1 MKPKQIE
8 KWEKT
13 RQMGPWKYALIYGTV
28 WGFFVAAF
36 VFIANYLS
44 GVDESKNNIISILL
58 MLLVYWVTGI
68 ILYRF
73 IFWRAKERVYQSW
86 KKTQE
91 PD

>member
-13 RQMGPWKYALIYGTV
+13 RQLGPWKYALIYGSI

-36 VFIANYLS
+36 VFVANVLS
-44 GVDESKNNIISILL
+44 GHNNQYESISSILI
-58 MLLVYWVTGI
+58 MLFIYWITGI

-73 IFWRAKERVYQSW
+73 IFWRAKERVYQKWIDHQNRS
-86 KKTQE
+86 
-91 PD
+91 

>member
-13 RQMGPWKYALIYGTV
+13 RQMGPWKYALIFGSL

-36 VFIANYLS
+36 VFLANYFTGDKTNYS
-44 GVDESKNNIISILL
+44 SFSSILI
-58 MLLVYWVTGI
+58 MLLIYWVTGI

-73 IFWRAKERVYQSW
+73 IFWNAKERVYQKW
-86 KKTQE
+86 QNQE
-91 PD
+91 NQS